1 MEAYIPVNCEFHD
14 HLEDFA
20 TLRKPVSISYL
31 DESGSAQQ
39 RTAAITDVFARTGAD
54 WITLSTGDLIRADRL
69 IEVNGFRLDAFPP
82 SCALD

>member
-20 TLRKPVSISYL
+20 TLRKAVSISYL
-31 DESGSAQQ
+31 DEAGQSQQ

-69 IEVNGFRLDAFPP
+69 IEVNGIRLDAFPP
-82 SCALD
+82 SCAL

>member
-20 TLRKPVSISYL
+20 TLLKAVSLSYL
-31 DESGSAQQ
+31 DEAGQSQQ

-54 WITLSTGDLIRADRL
+54 WVTLSTGDLIRADRL
-69 IEVNGFRLDAFPP
+69 IEVNGIRLDAFPP
-82 SCALD
+82 SCAL

>member
-31 DESGSAQQ
+31 DEAGQSQQ

-54 WITLSTGDLIRADRL
+54 WITLSTGDLIRADRP
-69 IEVNGFRLDAFPP
+69 IEVNGIRLDAFPP
-82 SCALD
+82 SCAL

>member
-20 TLRKPVSISYL
+20 TLRKAVSISYL
-31 DESGSAQQ
+31 DEAGQSQQ

-54 WITLSTGDLIRADRL
+54 WVTLSTGDLIRADRL
-69 IEVNGFRLDAFPP
+69 IEVNGIRLDAFPP
-82 SCALD
+82 SCAL